1 MMSTTW
7 HLCSIETAE
16 PRTYRASL
24 TREGEHRTFTFRVE
38 LHRGIELV
46 TCESPT
52 WPNSPSRAGPESEPL
67 LAAILAFHMA
77 RELLAAG

>member
-1 MMSTTW
+1 MMSTSW
-7 HLCSIETAE
+7 HLRSIEIAE

-38 LHRGIELV
+38 LHRGFELV
-46 TCESPT
+46 TWEPDFAELV
-52 WPNSPSRAGPESEPL
+52 AGSQRPGGEPL

-77 RELLAAG
+77 RELTVG

>member
-1 MMSTTW
+1 MTSTLW
-7 HLCSIETAE
+7 QLCSIETAE

-46 TCESPT
+46 TWESDFFEFVG
-52 WPNSPSRAGPESEPL
+52 SGGESL
-67 LAAILAFHMA
+67 LAAIHAFHKA
-77 RELLAAG
+77 RELAAG